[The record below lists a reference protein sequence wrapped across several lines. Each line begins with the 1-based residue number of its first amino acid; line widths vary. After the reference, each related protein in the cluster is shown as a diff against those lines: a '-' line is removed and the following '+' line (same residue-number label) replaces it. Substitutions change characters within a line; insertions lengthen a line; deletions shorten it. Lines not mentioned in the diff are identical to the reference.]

1 MAKTKIE
8 LAMSTHDSQRFEE
21 LESRLAFLDD
31 TVDQLNSVVSRQDE
45 DIRRLQARLS
55 EMTSK
60 LDDLS
65 GAVAEGEPGSQH
77 EVPPHY

>member
-1 MAKTKIE
+1 
-8 LAMSTHDSQRFEE
+8 MSAPDAQRFDE
-21 LESRLAFLDD
+21 LESRLAFLDH
-31 TVDQLNSVVSRQDE
+31 TVEELNKVVSRQDE

-55 EMTSK
+55 EMTNK

>member
-1 MAKTKIE
+1 
-8 LAMSTHDSQRFEE
+8 MSAPDSQRFDEM
-21 LESRLAFLDD
+21 ESRLAFLDH
-31 TVDQLNSVVSRQDE
+31 TVEELNKVVSRQDE

-55 EMTSK
+55 EMTNK

-65 GAVAEGEPGSQH
+65 GAIAEGEPGSQH

>member
-1 MAKTKIE
+1 
-8 LAMSTHDSQRFEE
+8 MSTPDSQRFDEM
-21 LESRLAFLDD
+21 ESRLAFLDH
-31 TVDQLNSVVSRQDE
+31 TVEELNKVVSRQDE

-55 EMTSK
+55 EMTNK

-65 GAVAEGEPGSQH
+65 GAIAEGEPASQH